1 MASFWKTLLLEH
13 KGMYLPESPRA
24 DAYHLLSSKC
34 KCSQL
39 EEFLPPSP
47 PFFPPLLGWK
57 TNGQNIGVS
66 FLKPKR
72 RWVLEV
78 TI

>member
-24 DAYHLLSSKC
+24 DADHLLSSKC

-39 EEFLPPSP
+39 EEFLSPTP
-47 PFFPPLLGWK
+47 PFFSPSSWLENKWTKHWCEFPQAK
-57 TNGQNIGVS
+57 T
-66 FLKPKR
+66 
-72 RWVLEV
+72 
-78 TI
+78 